1 MDFTLKD
8 LIYISVY
15 VATGVALLTRDRSTI
30 KQHGKSMETIKNII
44 FLDKGGLN
52 IVDNAKCN
60 EHRNVV
66 HRSIRREAEI
76 THDALDQIQGL
87 NENVITIML
96 HMNLKPITIKP
107 RKRNS

>member
-1 MDFTLKD
+1 MEFTLKD

-15 VATGVALLTRDRSTI
+15 VATFTGSQVRLRSSLAAMS
-30 KQHGKSMETIKNII
+30 KGLETINNII
-44 FLDKGGLN
+44 FQDKGGLN
-52 IVDNAKCN
+52 IVDNATCKKTN
-60 EHRNVV
+60 DIV
-66 HRSIRREAEI
+66 HNSIRREAEI